1 MGIGVSGLMS
11 GLDTD
16 SIISQ
21 LMSLER
27 RPVMLLQQK
36 EAAYQAK
43 ITALGVVKSAM
54 SDLKSAVSAL
64 KSSDDFI
71 SYSATSSDTDI
82 LKVSAGDD
90 VQPGNYNIIVNNLA
104 TEQNV
109 RGAAFAASDSEVGT
123 GTITIQVGSGDAV
136 DITIDSDHSTL
147 AGIAQAIN
155 EAETNVTAG
164 VIYDGTSYYLT
175 LQSKETGASNTIS
188 LTMEDDDGVN
198 TDNAGLSSI
207 YTDPATQTLTETQ
220 AAADAVLTVNGI
232 ANIVR
237 SGNEIDDLIDGITI
251 TLKDADPD
259 KTVSVSST
267 KNYSGLTKK
276 LDSFIKSYNAL
287 IDTLREQ
294 TAYNGD
300 QASNGT
306 LLGDSTVS
314 RIDQS
319 LSSMIYQGVDG
330 VDSSVNSLSRLGI
343 EIDDSGHLSLDK
355 DKLNS
360 AMEAYP
366 DDVATF
372 FTSDETGNEGIAV
385 KMYNFLDGYLKSTTG
400 ILSAKEKGLQNSIDD
415 IEDRIES
422 MNVRFDKREENLRKQ
437 FNNLELM
444 MAQFQDTA
452 SRLEQQLSA
461 ISNLNSYISRKK

>member
-1 MGIGVSGLMS
+1 MGFGVSGLMS

-21 LMSLER
+21 LMSLEK

-71 SYSATSSDTDI
+71 AYSATSSDTDI
-82 LKVSAGDD
+82 LTVSAGDD
-90 VQPGNYNIIVNNLA
+90 VQPGNYNIIVNKLA
-104 TEQNV
+104 SEQNV
-109 RGAAFAASDSEVGT
+109 RSAAFAASDTEVGT
-123 GTITIQVGSGDAV
+123 GTLTIQVGGNDAV
-136 DITIDSDHSTL
+136 DIVIDSDHNTL

-155 EAETNVTAG
+155 EAETDVTAG
-164 VIYDGTSYYLT
+164 VIYDGSNYYLT

-188 LTMEDDDGVN
+188 LTMQDDDGVN
-198 TDNAGLSSI
+198 TDNSGLSSI
-207 YTDPATQTLTETQ
+207 YTDPAAQTLTETQ

-237 SGNEIDDLIDGITI
+237 SSNEIDDLVDGITI
-251 TLKDADPD
+251 TLKDADPAR
-259 KTVSVSST
+259 TVAVNSD
-267 KNYSGLTKK
+267 KNYNGLTKK
-276 LDSFIKSYNAL
+276 LDNFIKSYNAL
-287 IDTLREQ
+287 IDTLAEQ

-300 QASNGT
+300 QAANGT

-314 RIDQS
+314 RISQS
-319 LSSMIYQGVDG
+319 LSSMIYQGIDG

-343 EIDDSGHLSLDK
+343 EIDDTGHLSLDK
-355 DKLNS
+355 GRLNS
-360 AMEAYP
+360 AMEEHP

-372 FTSDETGNEGIAV
+372 FTSDESGNEGIAV
-385 KMYNFLDGYLKSTTG
+385 KMYNFLDGYLKSSTG
-400 ILSAKEKGLQNSIDD
+400 LLSAKEKGLQDSIDD
-415 IEDRIES
+415 IENRVEQ
-422 MNVRFDKREENLRKQ
+422 MEVRFAKREENMRRQ
-437 FNNLELM
+437 FNHLELL

-452 SRLEQQLSA
+452 ARLEQQLSS
-461 ISNLNSYISRKK
+461 ISNINAYISRKG